1 MVRLFSSEMLSSL
14 TRRKVIPKSQLTAT
28 KLARVLNVFDLTLL
42 SVGTTLGLGVYVLP
56 GKIAATK
63 SGPSIIVS
71 FTIAAIASLLS
82 SLCYAEF
89 ASRVPRAGSVY
100 VYSYV
105 TIGELVAFIVGWD
118 LILEYMI
125 GTASVARGYSEYI
138 DSLCN
143 GAISSKLESMIPINV
158 QYLSKYPDIL
168 AAVIILILAILL
180 SIGVKESTRFN
191 SLFTLINLSVIIFIL
206 ICGFIKSDIKNWTL
220 ATNHTQQMKPE
231 RGSNVSYESISAL
244 SVINGFFPYGFTG
257 VMQGAA
263 TCFYCYLGFDI
274 IATSAEETI
283 NPSKTIPFSIGLSLM
298 IVFISYF
305 LLSCVMTLMWPYYEL
320 NTQAPLAYIF
330 DKLEMPYARWITS
343 IGAIFGLSTSLLGAI
358 FPLPRIIYSMAQ
370 DGLIFSWLG
379 SVNSHFKTPINATI
393 ISCTIAIILTIIFD
407 VNQLADMM
415 SIGTLVAYSLGAICV
430 VILRYRTD
438 DFDDSL
444 DSVDYSADSMCQEKN
459 IFSLLYNFNNYTIP
473 NESTSQASATLT
485 FTACKYFDEKK
496 IIKLSP

>member
-1 MVRLFSSEMLSSL
+1 MMTHVS
-14 TRRKVIPKSQLTAT
+14 
-28 KLARVLNVFDLTLL
+28 
-42 SVGTTLGLGVYVLP
+42 
-56 GKIAATK
+56 
-63 SGPSIIVS
+63 PS
-71 FTIAAIASLLS
+71 A
-82 SLCYAEF
+82 
-89 ASRVPRAGSVY
+89 
-100 VYSYV
+100 
-105 TIGELVAFIVGWD
+105 
-118 LILEYMI
+118 

-143 GAISSKLESMIPINV
+143 GVISSKLEQLIPIDIE
-158 QYLSKYPDIL
+158 YLSKYPDIL
-168 AAVIILILAILL
+168 AALIILLLAILL

-191 SLFTLINLSVIIFIL
+191 SIFTLINLTVIVFIL
-206 ICGFIKSDIKNWTL
+206 VCGFMKADINNWTL
-220 ATNHTQQMKPE
+220 SAVPIDIVKSITNVTSSSPSSSNATVDEVIPLH
-231 RGSNVSYESISAL
+231 SI
-244 SVINGFFPYGFTG
+244 INGFFPFGFTG

-283 NPSKTIPFSIGLSLM
+283 NPSKTIPFSIGLSLI

-320 NTQAPLAYIF
+320 NTQAPIAYIF
-330 DKLEMPYARWITS
+330 DQLDMPFARWVTS

-370 DGLIFSWLG
+370 DGLIFQWLG
-379 SVNSHFKTPINATI
+379 TVNAHFKTPINATVV
-393 ISCTIAIILTIIFD
+393 SCTISIVLTIIFD

-444 DSVDYSADSMCQEKN
+444 DSVDYSADSLCQERSV
-459 IFSLLYNFNNYTIP
+459 FSVLYNCSNYTIP
-473 NESTSQASATLT
+473 NESTSQISAMLT
-485 FTACKYFDEKK
+485 FTACEYPQVEG
-496 IIKLSP
+496 